1 MRYTLHKIDPSRTLR
16 TALPLVLAA
25 VVSLVLVVRLAY
37 LQIYMND
44 EFHLM
49 SEENRVRLV
58 EMPAPRGIILDRYKR
73 IIVDNRPSFDVT
85 VSEDFIQDMGETLS
99 TISELTGVPE
109 STLSAN
115 LKKEREKYQKF
126 HPLTVA
132 RDVPLDKA
140 APLITN
146 LFRMSGVA
154 LIVRPVRNY
163 VHGPLAPHLFG
174 HMSEIDKKLLEK
186 DEFSGYRMGDIIG
199 RGGVEETWDRELRGV
214 DGGVQ
219 VEVDSTGKE
228 SKVLGEL
235 KPQPGNNLVLTIDW
249 QLQDFARRLMEERD
263 YSGAII
269 AMNPQN
275 FEVLAM
281 VSEPGFDPALFARG
295 ITPEEWNG
303 LITDKRH
310 PLEDKCISGQYAP
323 GSTYKLI
330 TASAALEE
338 GVIDEETELYCPGS
352 FLYGGA
358 SFSCWKAGGHG
369 RISIHRAIVES
380 CDVFFYKL
388 GDQLGIDRLA
398 VYGSGYGFGKPTGI
412 PMVGEKPG
420 ICPSTKWKE
429 AYFGIP
435 WFPGETISCAIG
447 QGYNLV
453 TPLQLLSAFCALANN
468 GTLYQPRV
476 VKEILAP
483 DGTPETV
490 YKSEKTGSVPVS
502 RKTLDIVKRGFYGAV
517 NEPGGTG
524 WQARVE
530 GKDVCG
536 KTGTAQVISGSF
548 VSKYLPYELRD
559 HAWFV
564 CFAPLN
570 NPEIAVVVLVEHGGF
585 GGSTAAP
592 LAGEIIKKY
601 YALKGRS
608 RR

>member
-1 MRYTLHKIDPSRTLR
+1 MRYTLQKTDPSRTLR
-16 TALPLVLAA
+16 TALPLVLVV
-25 VVSLVLVVRLAY
+25 VVSLILVARLAY

-49 SEENRVRLV
+49 SDENRVRLV
-58 EMPAPRGIILDRYKR
+58 EIPAPRGMILDRYKR
-73 IIVDNRPSFDVT
+73 VIVDNRPSFNIT
-85 VSEDFIQDMGETLS
+85 VSEDFVSDMSETIG
-99 TISELTGVPE
+99 TISRLTGVPE
-109 STLSAN
+109 SVVSSN

-126 HPLTVA
+126 HPLTAV
-132 RDVPLDKA
+132 RDIPLDQA
-140 APLITN
+140 APLITH
-146 LFRMSGVA
+146 LFRMSGVT
-154 LIVRPVRNY
+154 LTVRPIRSY

-174 HMSEIDKKLLEK
+174 HMSEIDKKVLEK
-186 DEFSGYRMGDIIG
+186 EEFSGYKMGDIIG

-219 VEVDSTGKE
+219 VEVDSAGKE

-235 KPQPGNNLVLTIDW
+235 KPVAGDNLVLTIDW
-249 QLQDFARRLMEERD
+249 ELQEFARRLMEDRD
-263 YSGAII
+263 YAGAIVV
-269 AMNPQN
+269 MNPQN
-275 FEVLAM
+275 FEILAM
-281 VSEPGFDPALFARG
+281 VSEPGFDPVLFARG
-295 ITPEEWNG
+295 ITPEEWEG
-303 LITDKRH
+303 LIADKRH

-323 GSTYKLI
+323 GSTYKII

-338 GVIDEETELYCPGS
+338 GIIDEKTELYCPGS
-352 FLYGGA
+352 FSYGGA
-358 SFSCWKAGGHG
+358 SFSCWKPGGHG

-398 VYGSGYGFGKPTGI
+398 VYGSGYGFGKLTGI
-412 PMVGEKPG
+412 AMAGEEPG
-420 ICPSTKWKE
+420 ICPSTVWKKS
-429 AYFGIP
+429 YFGIP

-453 TPLQLLSAFCALANN
+453 TPLQLLASFCALANN
-468 GTLYQPRV
+468 GTLYEPRV
-476 VKEILAP
+476 AKELLSP
-483 DGTPETV
+483 DGIPIEVYESKKKETI
-490 YKSEKTGSVPVS
+490 PVS
-502 RKTLDIVKRGFYGAV
+502 RETIRIIKRGFYGAV

-564 CFAPLN
+564 CFAPLED
-570 NPEIAVVVLVEHGGF
+570 PEIAVVVLVEHGGF
-585 GGSTAAP
+585 GGSTASP

-601 YALKGRS
+601 YTLKGRS

>member
-1 MRYTLHKIDPSRTLR
+1 MRSTLQRTDPSRTLR
-16 TALPLVLAA
+16 TIVPLA
-25 VVSLVLVVRLAY
+25 LVVVISLILTARLVY
-37 LQIYMND
+37 LQLYMKS
-44 EFHLM
+44 EFRLM

-58 EMPAPRGIILDRYKR
+58 EMPAPRGLILDRNKQ
-73 IIVDNRPSFDVT
+73 IIVGNRPSFNIT
-85 VSEDFIQDMGETLS
+85 VSEDFIADMGETIT
-99 TISELTGVPE
+99 TISRLTGVPE
-109 STLSAN
+109 ATITAN
-115 LKKEREKYQKF
+115 LNKERNKYQKF
-126 HPLTVA
+126 HPLTVV
-132 RDVPLDKA
+132 RDIPLEQA
-140 APLITN
+140 APLVTH
-146 LFRMSGVA
+146 LFRMPGTA
-154 LIVRPVRNY
+154 LVVRPIRDY
-163 VHGPLAPHLFG
+163 IRGPLAPHLFG
-174 HMSEIDKKLLEK
+174 HMSEIGVGELEK
-186 DEFSGYRMGDIIG
+186 EGFTGYKMGDIIG
-199 RGGVEETWDRELRGV
+199 RGGVEETWDKQLRGA

-235 KPQPGNNLVLTIDW
+235 KPVAGNNLVLTLDW
-249 QLQDFARRLMEERD
+249 ELQEFARRLMED
-263 YSGAII
+263 NKYAGAII
-269 AMNPQN
+269 VMNPEN
-275 FEVLAM
+275 FEILAM

-295 ITPEEWNG
+295 IKPDEWKE

-323 GSTYKLI
+323 GSTYKII

-338 GVIDEETELYCPGS
+338 GIIDEKTQLYCPGS
-352 FLYGGA
+352 FSYGGA
-358 SFSCWKAGGHG
+358 VFSCYKTGGHG
-369 RISIHRAIVES
+369 RLSIHRAIVES

-398 VYGSGYGFGKPTGI
+398 VYGSGYGLGKPTGI
-412 PMVGEKPG
+412 SIAGEKPG
-420 ICPSTKWKE
+420 ICPSTDWKKN
-429 AYFGIP
+429 YFGIP

-453 TPLQLLSAFCALANN
+453 TPLQLLCAFCALANG
-468 GTLYQPRV
+468 GTLYEPRV
-476 VKEILAP
+476 AKELLAP
-483 DGTPETV
+483 DGTSLEVYETKKTGTVPISPETIRII
-490 YKSEKTGSVPVS
+490 KE
-502 RKTLDIVKRGFYGAV
+502 GFYGAV

-570 NPEIAVVVLVEHGGF
+570 NPEVAVVVLIEHGGF
-585 GGSTAAP
+585 GGAAASP
-592 LAGEIIKKY
+592 LAGAILKKY
-601 YALKGRS
+601 FALKGWA

>member
-16 TALPLVLAA
+16 TGLPLVL
-25 VVSLVLVVRLAY
+25 VVVISLILVTRLAY

-58 EMPAPRGIILDRYKR
+58 EIPAPRGMILDRYKR
-73 IIVDNRPSFDVT
+73 VIVDNRPSFDIT
-85 VSEDFIQDMGETLS
+85 VSEDFIPDMGKTIK
-99 TISELTGVPE
+99 TISSLTGVPE
-109 STLSAN
+109 SIILSN
-115 LKKEREKYQKF
+115 LKKERDKYQKF
-126 HPLTVA
+126 HPLTVV
-132 RDVPLDKA
+132 RDVPLDQA
-140 APLITN
+140 APFIN
-146 LFRMSGVA
+146 HLFRMSGVA
-154 LIVRPVRNY
+154 LTVRPIRNY
-163 VHGPLAPHLFG
+163 VHGPLAPHLLG
-174 HMSEIDKKLLEK
+174 HMSEIDEKVLEK
-186 DEFSGYRMGDIIG
+186 EEFSGYKMGDIIG
-199 RGGVEETWDRELRGV
+199 RGGVEETWDRDLRGV

-219 VEVDSTGKE
+219 VEVDSAGNE

-235 KPQPGNNLVLTIDW
+235 KPLAGDNLVLTIDW
-249 QLQDFARRLMEERD
+249 ELQEFARRLMEDRD
-263 YSGAII
+263 YAGAVVV
-269 AMNPQN
+269 MNPRN
-275 FEVLAM
+275 FEILAM
-281 VSEPGFDPALFARG
+281 VSEPGFDPTLFARG
-295 ITPEEWNG
+295 ITPEEWKG
-303 LITDKRH
+303 LTTDKRH
-310 PLEDKCISGQYAP
+310 PLQDKSISGQYAP

-338 GVIDEETELYCPGS
+338 GIIDEKTELYCSGS
-352 FLYGGA
+352 FPFGGTT
-358 SFSCWKAGGHG
+358 FSCYKTGGHG
-369 RISIHRAIVES
+369 RLSIHRAIVES
-380 CDVFFYKL
+380 CDVFFYRL
-388 GDQLGIDRLA
+388 GDKLGIDRLA
-398 VYGSGYGFGKPTGI
+398 VYGSAYGFGKPTGI
-412 PMVGEKPG
+412 TLAGEQSG
-420 ICPSTKWKE
+420 ICPSTAWKKN
-429 AYFGIP
+429 YFAIP

-468 GTLYQPRV
+468 GTLYEPRV
-476 VKEILAP
+476 AKELLSP
-483 DGTPETV
+483 DGATKKV
-490 YKSEKTGSVPVS
+490 YESKKTGTVPVS
-502 RKTLDIVKRGFYGAV
+502 RETIDILKKGFYGAV

-564 CFAPLN
+564 SFAPLED
-570 NPEIAVVVLVEHGGF
+570 PEIAVVVLVEHGGF
-585 GGSTAAP
+585 GGSVASP

>member
-1 MRYTLHKIDPSRTLR
+1 MRFTLQRTDPSRTLR
-16 TALPLVLAA
+16 TVLPLALAIA
-25 VVSLVLVVRLAY
+25 ASLVLLVRLAY

-44 EFHLM
+44 KFHLM

-58 EMPAPRGIILDRYKR
+58 EIPAPRGMILDRYKR
-73 IIVDNRPSFDVT
+73 VIVDNRPSFNIT
-85 VSEDFIQDMGETLS
+85 VSEDFITDMDETIK
-99 TISELTGVPE
+99 TISKLTGVPE
-109 STLSAN
+109 AAITYN
-115 LKKEREKYQKF
+115 LNRERSKYQKF
-126 HPLTVA
+126 HPLTVIS
-132 RDVPLDKA
+132 DIPLDQA
-140 APLITN
+140 APLITH
-146 LFRMSGVA
+146 LFRMNGVA
-154 LIVRPVRNY
+154 MVVRPIRDY

-174 HMSEIDKKLLEK
+174 HMSEIGGKELEK
-186 DEFSGYRMGDIIG
+186 KEFSAYKMGDIIG
-199 RGGVEETWDRELRGV
+199 RGGVEETWDEDLRGA

-235 KPQPGNNLVLTIDW
+235 KPIAGNNLVLTIDW
-249 QLQDFARRLMEERD
+249 ELQEFARRLMEDRK
-263 YSGAII
+263 YAGAII
-269 AMNPQN
+269 VMNPKN

-281 VSEPGFDPALFARG
+281 VSAPGFDPALFARG
-295 ITPEEWNG
+295 ITPEQWEE
-303 LITDKRH
+303 LIADKRH

-330 TASAALEE
+330 TASASLEE

-352 FLYGGA
+352 FSYGGA
-358 SFSCWKAGGHG
+358 VFSCYKTGGHG
-369 RISIHRAIVES
+369 RLSIHRAIVES
-380 CDVFFYKL
+380 CDVFFYRL
-388 GDQLGIDRLA
+388 GDKLGIDRLA
-398 VYGSGYGFGKPTGI
+398 VYGSGYGFGRPTGI
-412 PMVGEKPG
+412 SIAGEKPG
-420 ICPSTKWKE
+420 ICPSTAWKRD
-429 AYFGIP
+429 YFGIP

-468 GTLYQPRV
+468 GTLYEPRIAR
-476 VKEILAP
+476 ELLSP
-483 DGTPETV
+483 DGTSLEVYESKKTGTLPVSPETIEII
-490 YKSEKTGSVPVS
+490 KK
-502 RKTLDIVKRGFYGAV
+502 GFFGAV

-524 WQARVE
+524 WQARIE

-570 NPEIAVVVLVEHGGF
+570 DPEVAVVVLVEHGGF
-585 GGSTAAP
+585 GGSTASP
-592 LAGEIIKKY
+592 LAGSILKKY
-601 YALKGRS
+601 FALKGRS

>member
-1 MRYTLHKIDPSRTLR
+1 MRFTLQRTDPSRTLR
-16 TALPLVLAA
+16 TGLPFGLLIVAA
-25 VVSLVLVVRLAY
+25 LVLVARLAY

-58 EMPAPRGIILDRYKR
+58 EIPAPRGMILDRYKR
-73 IIVDNRPSFDVT
+73 VIVDNRPSFNIT
-85 VSEDFIQDMGETLS
+85 VSEDFITDMGKTVK
-99 TISELTGVPE
+99 TISRLTGVPE
-109 STLSAN
+109 TVILSN
-115 LKKEREKYQKF
+115 LSKERSKYQKF
-126 HPLTVA
+126 HPLTVVS
-132 RDVPLDKA
+132 DIPLDQA
-140 APLITN
+140 SPLITH

-154 LIVRPVRNY
+154 VVVRPIRDY

-174 HMSEIDKKLLEK
+174 YMSEIGEK
-186 DEFSGYRMGDIIG
+186 DLKKGEFSGYKMGDIIG
-199 RGGVEETWDRELRGV
+199 RGGVEEAWDMELRGA

-235 KPQPGNNLVLTIDW
+235 KPVAGNSLVLTIDW
-249 QLQDFARRLMEERD
+249 ELQAFARRLMEEKE
-263 YSGAII
+263 YAGSII
-269 AMNPQN
+269 VMNPKN

-295 ITPEEWNG
+295 ITPQQWNE
-303 LITDKRH
+303 LATDKRH
-310 PLEDKCISGQYAP
+310 PLEDKSISGQYAP

-338 GVIDEETELYCPGS
+338 GVIDEKTQLYCPGS
-352 FLYGGA
+352 FSYGGA
-358 SFSCWKAGGHG
+358 IFSCYKTGGHG
-369 RISIHRAIVES
+369 RLSIHRAIVES
-380 CDVFFYKL
+380 CDVFFYRL
-388 GDQLGIDRLA
+388 GDKLGIDRLA
-398 VYGSGYGFGKPTGI
+398 VYGDGYGLGRATGI
-412 PMVGEKPG
+412 PIAGEKPG
-420 ICPSTKWKE
+420 ICPSSAWKQN
-429 AYFGIP
+429 YFGIP

-453 TPLQLLSAFCALANN
+453 TPLQLLCAFCALANN
-468 GTLYQPRV
+468 GTLYEPRV
-476 VKEILAP
+476 TRELLSP
-483 DGTPETV
+483 DGTSLEI
-490 YKSEKTGSVPVS
+490 YKSKKTGTVPVS
-502 RKTLDIVKRGFYGAV
+502 PETIEIIKKGFFGAV

-570 NPEIAVVVLVEHGGF
+570 DPEVAVVVLVEHGGF
-585 GGSTAAP
+585 GGATAAP
-592 LAGEIIKKY
+592 LAGEILKKY
-601 YALKGRS
+601 FALKGRS